1 MMSRKATMIRK
12 KNRAP
17 AVMTGVLVVIFAIII
32 LVGGTLLLSVG
43 RSLLSDSGIVPG
55 LSASKGADSP
65 NVERRLGQVI
75 PGWKG
80 TERVNLLLLG
90 VDERPQENGMAR
102 TDTMMVLTLDPTTLQ
117 AGVLSIPRDLW
128 VPIPGYNQGRI
139 NTAHRL
145 GELYNYPGGGP
156 ALARETVEYN
166 LGIPIQY
173 YVRLNFQG
181 FVDLI
186 DLIGGIDV
194 YVAEPI
200 NDPLYPDNNYG
211 YDPLYIPAGQ
221 QHFDGAMALKYA
233 RTRHDSNDFER
244 ARRQQQVLLA
254 VLERVSSLN
263 LLPQLA
269 PRLGELYTLMDQSVS
284 TDLTL
289 DEVLALAGLAIKV
302 DRTQI
307 RFAVIDSTCTE
318 NYITPEGAQVLI
330 PLRDRI
336 REVRDYVFGGAEL
349 ASQTVEQENATI
361 GVLNGTGRA
370 GLAASTT
377 DYLKEQGVAV
387 AAFGNAD
394 RADYATTMIILNR
407 PKPATAA
414 RLATLL
420 GLPQSAIVTAS
431 NVAAAQDITLILGA
445 DYPGPPTSP

>member
-1 MMSRKATMIRK
+1 MSRKATMIRK

>member
-1 MMSRKATMIRK
+1 MIRK

-186 DLIGGIDV
+186 YLIGGIDV

-289 DEVLALAGLAIKV
+289 DEVLALAGLAVKV
-302 DRTQI
+302 DRSQI

>member
-1 MMSRKATMIRK
+1 
-12 KNRAP
+12 
-17 AVMTGVLVVIFAIII
+17 MTGVLVVIFAIII

-302 DRTQI
+302 DRSQI

>member
-289 DEVLALAGLAIKV
+289 DEVLALAGLAVKV
-302 DRTQI
+302 DRSQI

>member
-1 MMSRKATMIRK
+1 MIRK

>member
-1 MMSRKATMIRK
+1 MSRKATMIRK

-302 DRTQI
+302 DRSQI

>member
-1 MMSRKATMIRK
+1 MIRK

-289 DEVLALAGLAIKV
+289 DEVLALAGLAVKV
-302 DRTQI
+302 DRSQI

>member
-1 MMSRKATMIRK
+1 MIRK

-145 GELYNYPGGGP
+145 GELYNHPGGGP

-186 DLIGGIDV
+186 YLIGGIDV

-289 DEVLALAGLAIKV
+289 DEVLALAGLAVKV
-302 DRTQI
+302 DRSQI

>member
-1 MMSRKATMIRK
+1 MIRK

-17 AVMTGVLVVIFAIII
+17 AVMTGVLLVVFAIII

-431 NVAAAQDITLILGA
+431 NAAAAQDITLLLGA

>member
-1 MMSRKATMIRK
+1 MSRKATMIRK

-145 GELYNYPGGGP
+145 GELYNHPGGGP

-186 DLIGGIDV
+186 YLIGGIDV

-289 DEVLALAGLAIKV
+289 DEVLALAGLAVKV
-302 DRTQI
+302 DRSQI